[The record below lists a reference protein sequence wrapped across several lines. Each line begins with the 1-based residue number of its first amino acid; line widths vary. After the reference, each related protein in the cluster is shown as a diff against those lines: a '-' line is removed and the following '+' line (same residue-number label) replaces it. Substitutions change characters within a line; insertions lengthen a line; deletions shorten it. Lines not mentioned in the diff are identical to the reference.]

1 MREESIHIV
10 EDNEDF
16 RGLVRIALKREG
28 FTVREARDGREAL
41 TTLQE
46 SGSSHCLSR
55 TSQHAPASAPVLMVP
70 P

>member
-28 FTVREARDGREAL
+28 FTVREARDGRAPGVAARDASPEAL
-41 TTLQE
+41 QAQGQALLKTDE
-46 SGSSHCLSR
+46 KACF
-55 TSQHAPASAPVLMVP
+55 HA
-70 P
+70 